1 MWESLFKVYPSNYES
16 DLMFEK
22 FKEKQFGG
30 LKPTLYGKLYKNDVR
45 CQMFK
50 NT

>member
-1 MWESLFKVYPSNYES
+1 
-16 DLMFEK
+16 MFEK

-30 LKPTLYGKLYKNDVR
+30 LKPKLYGKLYKNDVR